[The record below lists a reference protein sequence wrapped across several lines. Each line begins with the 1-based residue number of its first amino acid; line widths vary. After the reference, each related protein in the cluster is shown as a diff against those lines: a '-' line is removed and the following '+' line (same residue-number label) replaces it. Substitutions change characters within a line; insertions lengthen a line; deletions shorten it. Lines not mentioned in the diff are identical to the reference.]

1 MDLLRFETDVEHHP
15 RGRVIVQQGAPGDRM
30 YVVREGEAEIRVGD
44 RVVERV
50 GPGGFFGEMS
60 LVDHGP
66 RSASVVALTDVTV
79 VPIDERRFQ
88 RMVQQTPGFA
98 VHVFRELVRRLR
110 EADRRL

>member
-1 MDLLRFETDVEHHP
+1 MDLLRHETQVEHHP
-15 RGRVIVQQGAPGDRM
+15 RGSVLVQQGSPGDRM
-30 YVVREGEAEIRVGD
+30 YVLREGEAEIRVGEQ
-44 RVVERV
+44 VVERV

-66 RSASVVALTDVTV
+66 RSASVVAVTDVTV

-88 RMVQQTPGFA
+88 RMVQETPGFA

-110 EADRRL
+110 RADAKL